1 MERKII
7 ALFGGTFDPIH
18 LGHTT
23 VAQAAADH
31 LAADRLVFIPVKQ
44 SPLKNVSPVA
54 SEMQRLE
61 MIKLALGTHDRFDL
75 SDFEVNGPVPS
86 YTLHTVKHFR
96 ERFGAAC
103 SLHWLVGADA
113 VQGLARWYGVS
124 ELLSLCSLSVM
135 YRAGCETPD
144 FSGFER
150 IWGQVYT
157 DKLKRQVIPTPL
169 IPVSSTEVRN
179 KIRRGDAL
187 GESLAPGVC
196 AYIKEKELY
205 R

>member
-1 MERKII
+1 MKQEII
-7 ALFGGTFDPIH
+7 ALFGGTFDPVH

-23 VAQAAADH
+23 VAQAAANY
-31 LAADRLVFIPVKQ
+31 LGADLLVFIPVKQ

-75 SDFEVNGPVPS
+75 SDFEVKGPAPS

-113 VQGLARWYGVS
+113 VQSLARWYRVS

-135 YRAGCETPD
+135 HRARCKAPD
-144 FSGFER
+144 FSGFEHV
-150 IWGQVYT
+150 WGQECA

-169 IPVSSTEVRN
+169 IPASSTEVRN
-179 KIRRGDAL
+179 KIRRGDAA
-187 GESLAPGVC
+187 GEFLAPGVYD
-196 AYIKEKELY
+196 YIKETGLY
-205 R
+205 Q